1 MNRRREEEIQNL
13 KNELET
19 SEREHGEA
27 VDGLKKKL
35 NETQLMLEESQEL
48 AKKTKLKWVFV

>member
-1 MNRRREEEIQNL
+1 M

-48 AKKTKLKWVFV
+48 AKKTKLKWVFVKNTF